1 MPAGSGDR
9 RQVPV
14 PGNIASHSHPP
25 PKQTEPLTCPRCDS
39 TNTKFCY
46 YNNYNLSQPRYF
58 CKACRR
64 YWTQGGTLRN
74 VPVGGGTRK
83 VSKRSRFSSGSSS
96 VAVPSSSSMT
106 HDAPMVVNNVPVMP
120 GLGSK
125 PEMGLADVNL
135 NETMDL
141 PVNGGFTSFLD
152 SQGEGY
158 LTLGGYGFGAG
169 SGFDGVWAYPGNGY
183 FSGNTWQA
191 TSDVEGNGGLA
202 DGECFGWPGLAISA
216 PGKGSKVLIILPWH
230 YQLYRSQQKQVID
243 VDPLFQPDCVD

>member
-1 MPAGSGDR
+1 MPADSGDR
-9 RQVPV
+9 RQVAV
-14 PGNIASHSHPP
+14 PGTMASHPP
-25 PKQTEPLTCPRCDS
+25 PKLTEPLPCPRCDS

-83 VSKRSRFSSGSSS
+83 ASKRSRCSSGSSPS
-96 VAVPSSSSMT
+96 VAVSSSSSVT
-106 HDAPMVVNNVPVMP
+106 HEAESAPMVVNPTPLMP
-120 GLGSK
+120 GLGIK
-125 PEMGLADVNL
+125 TEMGLADVNL
-135 NETMDL
+135 NETVDL
-141 PVNGGFTSFLD
+141 PVNGGFTSFLN

-183 FSGNTWQA
+183 LGGFSGRGGGDGSGGAVGGNNTGCNTWQA
-191 TSDVEGNGGLA
+191 TSDVEGGGGLS

-216 PGKGSKVLIILPWH
+216 PGKGLK
-230 YQLYRSQQKQVID
+230 
-243 VDPLFQPDCVD
+243 